1 MVVSD
6 QDKQDSMMAE
16 KHLHNPVVSE
26 HYKPGELLAHKEDK
40 HFSLE
45 EGKK

>member
-1 MVVSD
+1 MVVVD
-6 QDKQDSMMAE
+6 QDKQDSMMA
-16 KHLHNPVVSE
+16 KKNLYNPMGSE
-26 HYKPGELLAHKEDK
+26 HYKTGDFLSHKEDK